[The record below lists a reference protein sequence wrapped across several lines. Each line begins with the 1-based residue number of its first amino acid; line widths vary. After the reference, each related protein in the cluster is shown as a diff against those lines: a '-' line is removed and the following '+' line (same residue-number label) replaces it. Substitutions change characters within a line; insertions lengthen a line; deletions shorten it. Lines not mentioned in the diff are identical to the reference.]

1 MNKKICLNDVL
12 NLQYTRHMYLLF
24 DSFCEF
30 PRPLTEFHD
39 TNPRVYLTSVSD
51 GFVRINSYRLMNW
64 GKNKVRKKCV
74 QRLKK
79 LNSFY
84 LQGHLSNQNSI
95 NIRIIHYFNMEC
107 WWFWDIL
114 MDAMISNCYLRY
126 SFALFD
132 YDMFNVPFPNLS

>member
-1 MNKKICLNDVL
+1 
-12 NLQYTRHMYLLF
+12 MYLLF

-74 QRLKK
+74 QRSKK

-95 NIRIIHYFNMEC
+95 NIRIIRYFNIVC
-107 WWFWDIL
+107 
-114 MDAMISNCYLRY
+114 
-126 SFALFD
+126 
-132 YDMFNVPFPNLS
+132 